1 MSNFD
6 ETVPYDAAT
15 WGVNGRRL
23 EFASP
28 LRRRKNGVLLKGL
41 VVNSDEPVRRKLA
54 EILGESGIAPI
65 FASSVAECEIAL
77 AGHEVCIALCNDWL
91 ADGNYED
98 IVELVGRSDTRVP
111 VIVVSRTGD
120 WPEYL
125 TAISAGAF
133 DYLAYPPIAGDLQRI
148 VRNALGWSIGGKE
161 TSKAP
166 ESL

>member
-1 MSNFD
+1 MSDFD
-6 ETVPYDAAT
+6 ETAVPYDAAP
-15 WGVNGRRL
+15 GRLNGQTP
-23 EFASP
+23 EFASL

-41 VVNSDEPVRRKLA
+41 VVNSDESVRQKLA
-54 EILGESGIAPI
+54 EILGKCGITPI
-65 FASSVAECEIAL
+65 FASSVAETGIAL

-98 IVELVGRSDTRVP
+98 IVKLVGRSETKVP

-125 TAISAGAF
+125 TAIGAGAF

-148 VRNALGWSIGGKE
+148 VRNALLEYKRQRHLEG
-161 TSKAP
+161 A
-166 ESL
+166 

>member
-1 MSNFD
+1 MSDFD
-6 ETVPYDAAT
+6 ETAVPYDAAPRR
-15 WGVNGRRL
+15 VNGQTPG
-23 EFASP
+23 FASL
-28 LRRRKNGVLLKGL
+28 LRRRKSGVLLKGL

-54 EILGESGIAPI
+54 EILGKCGITPI
-65 FASSVAECEIAL
+65 FASSVAETGIAL

-98 IVELVGRSDTRVP
+98 IVKLVGRSEIKVP

-148 VRNALGWSIGGKE
+148 VRNALQEYGRQQHLEG
-161 TSKAP
+161 A
-166 ESL
+166 

>member
-1 MSNFD
+1 MSDFD
-6 ETVPYDAAT
+6 ETAVPYDPAT
-15 WGVNGRRL
+15 WRVNSQTP

-28 LRRRKNGVLLKGL
+28 LRRRKNEVLLKGL

-54 EILGESGIAPI
+54 EILEECGIAPV
-65 FASSVAECEIAL
+65 FTCSVAESGIAL

-98 IVELVGRSDTRVP
+98 IVKLAGRSETKVP

-125 TAISAGAF
+125 TAIGAGAF
-133 DYLAYPPIAGDLQRI
+133 DYLAYPPITGDLQRI
-148 VRNALGWSIGGKE
+148 VRNALLECKRQGHLEGAE
-161 TSKAP
+161 F
-166 ESL
+166 L